1 VPTPFVAHF
10 RLSAESCPQYEE
22 DIEKMS
28 HVPYCSAVGSLMYAM
43 VCIRL
48 DLSHAVSVLSCYMH
62 NPEKYHWEAM
72 KWILRYVKGS
82 ID

>member
-1 VPTPFVAHF
+1 MSQSRYLEKVFDRFNIDNCKAVPTPFVAHF

-43 VCIRL
+43 VCIL
-48 DLSHAVSVLSCYMH
+48 
-62 NPEKYHWEAM
+62 
-72 KWILRYVKGS
+72 G
-82 ID
+82 